1 MIPLLTPDL
10 DFTTASRLV
19 LEYLQANVPMALWGV
34 TRVENGRQ
42 TFLHLDDAN
51 GYGYHRGH
59 TGAWEDSYC
68 FHMVAGRGPTVA
80 PDARAVPVYASAKV
94 NECVT
99 IGAYAGS
106 PILEPSGS
114 VFGVL
119 CGIDPSGRGD
129 DETLTGSAPLL
140 SLLGQLL
147 SMVLAADRTR
157 DLAVAAALA
166 ATLAAETDSL
176 TGLYDRRAWDRILA
190 EEAERFSRFADPTV
204 AVVLDL
210 DLLKTINDTQG
221 HAAGD
226 TYIRLAGEALVASV
240 KERDAVARLGGDEF
254 AVILRG
260 CTEEDAAV
268 AVERIYAA
276 LARAGVA
283 GSVGWAPITV
293 LQGFPAALAEAD
305 AAMYVAKAAR
315 REARLSGTRLA
326 PPERESVS
334 GAAVDGR
341 LFAETAVLSL
351 RVPTADVSD
360 LCGRARRARRRD
372 LPVWGGPLLHG
383 LRSGPDHEHRRP
395 EGTVDGHTGP
405 GGRRRRP

>member
-1 MIPLLTPDL
+1 MITMLTSDL

-19 LEYLQANVPMALWGV
+19 LEYLQTNVPMALWGV

-42 TFLHLDDAN
+42 TFIHLDEAN
-51 GYGYHRGH
+51 EYGFTRGR

-80 PDARAVPVYASAKV
+80 PDARAVPAYASAKV
-94 NECVT
+94 NDSVT

-119 CGIDPSGRGD
+119 CGIDPSGQGH
-129 DETLTGSAPLL
+129 DEGLAEAAPLL
-140 SLLGQLL
+140 ALLGQLL

-157 DLAVAAALA
+157 DLAVAAALEA
-166 ATLAAETDSL
+166 NLTAETDSL
-176 TGLYDRRAWDRILA
+176 TGLYNRRAWDRVLA
-190 EEAERFSRFADPTV
+190 EEEERFNRFADPTV

-210 DLLKTINDTQG
+210 DLLKSVNDTLG

-226 TYIRLAGEALVASV
+226 SYIRLAGEALVGSV
-240 KERDAVARLGGDEF
+240 KSRDVVARLGGDEF
-254 AVILRG
+254 AVLLRG
-260 CTEEDAAV
+260 CTEADAVV

-276 LARAGVA
+276 LATAGVA

-293 LQGFPAALAEAD
+293 LQGFPAALVEAD

-315 REARLSGTRLA
+315 REARLGETHLA
-326 PPERESVS
+326 PP
-334 GAAVDGR
+334 GR
-341 LFAETAVLSL
+341 VEAF
-351 RVPTADVSD
+351 SD
-360 LCGRARRARRRD
+360 RAYARR
-372 LPVWGGPLLHG
+372 
-383 LRSGPDHEHRRP
+383 
-395 EGTVDGHTGP
+395 
-405 GGRRRRP
+405 